1 MWRDSKH
8 MFSPLVPLRL
18 LSMRRCLEGLREGS
32 PRRWCESG
40 GGKWQGSGSKV
51 PGVGEPTAQAHFG
64 LGSGVQ
70 PLQ

>member
-1 MWRDSKH
+1 
-8 MFSPLVPLRL
+8 
-18 LSMRRCLEGLREGS
+18 MRRCLEGLREWL

-70 PLQ
+70 LLAVIQERCGSFDQRKR